1 MKHRV
6 VTKRAV
12 NPARYLQVASGAG
25 KFPTWDAVTYIWR
38 VSGAH
43 KQDINNST
51 PAVPPT
57 VVECEEKVMTKHEQ
71 IALVV
76 PCFSSAW
83 CKSAGTVGRRAAD
96 AVVHLYLHL
105 YRVALL
111 ALSHPSSSPVAAAV
125 CSSAWLWMLW
135 VLRAMKRCSNS
146 SCWILLY

>member
-57 VVECEEKVMTKHEQ
+57 VGECEEKVMTKLARGYTWE
-71 IALVV
+71 
-76 PCFSSAW
+76 
-83 CKSAGTVGRRAAD
+83 
-96 AVVHLYLHL
+96 
-105 YRVALL
+105 LL
-111 ALSHPSSSPVAAAV
+111 IEAQRLE
-125 CSSAWLWMLW
+125 
-135 VLRAMKRCSNS
+135 NT
-146 SCWILLY
+146 